1 LHVHIDGRKSTVGDG
16 TADSAGKGESGVER
30 GTAELARGGGGDLLD
45 GGIDL
50 CRAGRD
56 C

>member
-1 LHVHIDGRKSTVGDG
+1 MGDG

-30 GTAELARGGGGDLLD
+30 GTGELAGGSGSDLLD
-45 GGIDL
+45 GGVDL